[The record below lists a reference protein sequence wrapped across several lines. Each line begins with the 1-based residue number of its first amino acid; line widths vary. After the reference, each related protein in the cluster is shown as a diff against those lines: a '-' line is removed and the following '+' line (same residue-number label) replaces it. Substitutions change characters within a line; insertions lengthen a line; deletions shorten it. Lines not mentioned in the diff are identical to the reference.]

1 MGNPRDAVT
10 GGRRREVCY
19 VSAPADEVRL
29 RLQPLLDAGLNIEG
43 VLTPALAMACLARL
57 RSGTSPDGVTAVVA
71 VNGDTTGLTVVRDGL
86 VLFSREMPWG
96 HETERAGNT
105 GRMLDPNQFAEKLG
119 SELRRSFLFVKQSFK
134 VDVEQVALCGDLP
147 DMRTV
152 TAPLIDLLNVEVETL
167 DSMEGFDL
175 SKLPEPVD
183 EFRSRAAELRIAW
196 ATAMSTEA
204 TSPINLLPGQAR
216 TQFKVRRA
224 QVQYGSAIAAGLV
237 IALLGYAAAELA
249 ARTAESR
256 SAEYRRQA
264 SALEPR
270 VQDLDRLRQAAT
282 LSAARRAALAAF
294 ATQGPRLARVLEA
307 FGQAAP
313 GEVAITSLTS
323 NAQGPS
329 WRVTVK
335 GEVRAD
341 NPAMAQTAFNLFLH
355 EVEAV
360 SYLGQPAKP
369 PIIRVTAP
377 AEPQNDP
384 VLARAATT
392 GAVVADPALLGGAP
406 PPGISAEDWA
416 QYPEDVRGL
425 FRRWGAWDGDNEQ
438 RVRPFEDHWLKHPR
452 PDKEYFDWVK
462 ENEDN
467 ARNRRVRKGAVAA
480 APLGVALAVTPPQ
493 SALMFTIEFE
503 VHK

>member
-57 RSGTSPDGVTAVVA
+57 RSGASPDGVTAVVA

-105 GRMLDPNQFAEKLG
+105 GRILDPNQFAEKLG
-119 SELRRSFLFVKQSFK
+119 SELRRSFLFVKQNFK
-134 VDVEQVALCGDLP
+134 VDVEQVSLCGDLP

-196 ATAMSTEA
+196 ATAMATEA

-216 TQFKVRRA
+216 TRFKVRRA
-224 QVQYGSAIAAGLV
+224 QVQYGGAIAAGLL
-237 IALLGYAAAELA
+237 IAILGYAAAALA
-249 ARTAESR
+249 AR
-256 SAEYRRQA
+256 SAENSAADYRRQA
-264 SALEPR
+264 APLEDQ
-270 VQDLDRLRQAAT
+270 VQRLDQLRQAAQ
-282 LSAARRAALAAF
+282 LSTARRAALAAF

-307 FGQAAP
+307 FGRAAP
-313 GEVAITSLTS
+313 GEVAITSLKAS
-323 NAQGPS
+323 AQGVS
-329 WRVTVK
+329 WLVQVK
-335 GEVRAD
+335 GEVRAA
-341 NPAMAQTAFNLFLH
+341 NPALAQTAFNAFLH
-355 EVEAV
+355 EAEAA

-369 PIIRVTAP
+369 PIIRVVAP
-377 AEPQNDP
+377 SEPEQAPVP
-384 VLARAATT
+384 VLSANGT
-392 GAVVADPALLGGAP
+392 VVADATLLGGTP
-406 PPGISAEDWA
+406 PPGISAEEWA
-416 QYPEDVRGL
+416 SYPEDIRGL
-425 FRRWGAWDGDNEQ
+425 FRRWGAWDGDNDR
-438 RVRPFEDHWLKHPR
+438 RVRRFEDHWLKHPV

-462 ENEDN
+462 ENEEY
-467 ARNRRVRKGAVAA
+467 ARNRRQRRPTATAATLVAA
-480 APLGVALAVTPPQ
+480 QTPAPPQ
-493 SALMFTIEFE
+493 SALTFSIEFE
-503 VHK
+503 VQK